1 MTMKISATKNGD
13 SHIDKS
19 SSGLFL
25 GIVFVLLLI
34 GILALSLWVSE
45 LSKDSN
51 SINSKVE
58 SRLSILEEQ
67 LQLADSTSTEFL
79 SDINTQ
85 LQFLDKEIRKL
96 WDLSNKR
103 NKVNIQNLSNETEEI
118 QELLNT
124 IKIDIKEISEENILE
139 LAIDA
144 GADECISHSDFHE
157 IHCPVS
163 EIYNVKK
170 NLEKTI
176 ANFISTEIEWIP
188 LNSVNIQSEKKDVV
202 TEFFDILED
211 DDDVQ
216 NIFSNVNLEVN

>member
-13 SHIDKS
+13 SQINKS

-45 LSKDSN
+45 LSKASD

-103 NKVNIQNLSNETEEI
+103 NKANIAKLTQ
-118 QELLNT
+118 
-124 IKIDIKEISEENILE
+124 DISKHAAALKEIAATQTNDQTNINSIKNESQKLRSLIDELSQANKENLIAQNKIAELNKSILLLEETVQAFDAYRKQNNEMLQDMQLKILSIE
-139 LAIDA
+139 
-144 GADECISHSDFHE
+144 
-157 IHCPVS
+157 
-163 EIYNVKK
+163 
-170 NLEKTI
+170 NLT
-176 ANFISTEIEWIP
+176 SP
-188 LNSVNIQSEKKDVV
+188 
-202 TEFFDILED
+202 
-211 DDDVQ
+211 
-216 NIFSNVNLEVN
+216 

>member
-1 MTMKISATKNGD
+1 MNIKISATKDGD
-13 SHIDKS
+13 SNLNKS

-45 LSKDSN
+45 LSKESSN
-51 SINSKVE
+51 VNSKVE

-103 NKVNIQNLSNETEEI
+103 NKVNIAKLTQDISKHSTALKEIATTQTNDQTNINAIKNESQKLRVALDELSQANKENLSAQNKINELNKSVLLLEETVQAFDAYRRQNNEML
-118 QELLNT
+118 QEMQL
-124 IKIDIKEISEENILE
+124 KISSIENQT
-139 LAIDA
+139 
-144 GADECISHSDFHE
+144 S
-157 IHCPVS
+157 P
-163 EIYNVKK
+163 
-170 NLEKTI
+170 
-176 ANFISTEIEWIP
+176 
-188 LNSVNIQSEKKDVV
+188 
-202 TEFFDILED
+202 
-211 DDDVQ
+211 
-216 NIFSNVNLEVN
+216 

>member
-1 MTMKISATKNGD
+1 MNIKISATKDGD
-13 SHIDKS
+13 SNLNKS

-45 LSKDSN
+45 LAKASSN
-51 SINSKVE
+51 VNSKVE

-103 NKVNIQNLSNETEEI
+103 NKVNIAKLTQDISKHSTALKEI
-118 QELLNT
+118 AMTQTNDQTNINT
-124 IKIDIKEISEENILE
+124 IKNESKKLRVALDELSRANKENLSAQNKINELNKSVLLLEETVQAFDAYRRQNNEMLQEMQLKISSIENQT
-139 LAIDA
+139 
-144 GADECISHSDFHE
+144 S
-157 IHCPVS
+157 P
-163 EIYNVKK
+163 
-170 NLEKTI
+170 
-176 ANFISTEIEWIP
+176 
-188 LNSVNIQSEKKDVV
+188 
-202 TEFFDILED
+202 
-211 DDDVQ
+211 
-216 NIFSNVNLEVN
+216 